1 MISRNKASVFG
12 SVFLTLVLL
21 QGKAQGEDLLEEVS
35 ITGSS
40 ANRVDLVITGDGYT
54 AAQADLFRGHVED
67 LLDEVFDETPWSGYM
82 GYFNIHQVV
91 TQSAESGADH
101 PSQGVYKDTY
111 FDSQFDYYGIDRLT
125 WANISKVV
133 NVVTGLVPEVD
144 QIVLIIN
151 DPAYGGSGGS
161 VAMVSAHSSAGRIL
175 LHELGHSFG
184 NLADEYTDPYPEY
197 PAGDP
202 EPNVDFDHTFDD
214 IKWNLWIETQT
225 PLPSI
230 FEDAIDNYY
239 PVGAYEGARY
249 LTTGIYRPAPNCMM
263 KSLSFRYCDVCRE
276 AMVQGF
282 YGYVDPLDGVSP
294 TDSMVVVD
302 RGRTDLLPLIFAAE
316 AVPTLTGDSLDL
328 GWSLNGGPPQGGP
341 EFAFDP
347 SALGLENGEHLL
359 EVEVSDPTLW
369 VRLDPQ
375 ERLISNHQWSI
386 SVVGDGIDGGVP
398 LFDGG
403 SYITD
408 GGEDDGGYVNKDGGH
423 QPSGDGGEH
432 EDKSVSG
439 SCGCRHSSAS
449 GYPPPLLCV
458 FLLCLFIK
466 RKKVK
471 CL

>member
-1 MISRNKASVFG
+1 MISRDKASVLV
-12 SVFLTLVLL
+12 SIFLTLVFL
-21 QGKAQGEDLLEEVS
+21 QGKAQGEDLLEEIS

-91 TQSAESGADH
+91 TQSIESGADH
-101 PSQGVYKDTY
+101 PSQGIYKDTY
-111 FDSQFDYYGIDRLT
+111 FDSQFDYYGIERLT

-144 QIVLIIN
+144 QIILIIN

-161 VAMVSAHSSAGRIL
+161 VAMVSAHPSAGRIL

-214 IKWNLWIETQT
+214 IKWNLWIEPETF
-225 PLPSI
+225 LPTLL
-230 FEDAIDNYY
+230 EDAVDNYY

-263 KSLSFRYCDVCRE
+263 KSLSYRYCDVCRE

-294 TDSMVVVD
+294 TDSAVVVD
-302 RGRTDLLPLIFAAE
+302 RGRTDLLPVMFEAE
-316 AVPTLTGDSLDL
+316 AVSTLTGDSLYV
-328 GWSLNGGPPQGGP
+328 GWSLNDQPQEEGP

-347 SALGLENGEHLL
+347 LELGLENGEHLL
-359 EVEVSDPTLW
+359 QVEVYDSTQW

-386 SVVGDGIDGGVP
+386 TVVGEVPDGGVP
-398 LFDGG
+398 SVDGG
-403 SYITD
+403 SSFID
-408 GGEDDGGYVNKDGGH
+408 GGEDDGGHLSTDGGH
-423 QPSGDGGEH
+423 QPSGDGGGH

-439 SCGCRHSSAS
+439 SCGCRHSGAS
-449 GYPPPLLCV
+449 GYPPLFLCLL
-458 FLLCLFIK
+458 LLCLFIK
-466 RKKVK
+466 KRKAKR
-471 CL
+471 L

>member
-1 MISRNKASVFG
+1 MRRAKTSP
-12 SVFLTLVLL
+12 VLL
-21 QGKAQGEDLLEEVS
+21 AVLLALFFLRGEAHGDDLLEEVS
-35 ITGSS
+35 ITGPSE
-40 ANRVDLVITGDGYT
+40 NRVDLVITGDGYT

-101 PSQGVYKDTY
+101 PSQGIYKDTY
-111 FDSQFDYYGIDRLT
+111 FDAQFDYYGIDRLT
-125 WANISKVV
+125 WANVSKVI

-144 QIVLIIN
+144 QIILIIN

-161 VAMVSAHSSAGRIL
+161 LAMVSAHPSAGRIL

-225 PLPSI
+225 LLPSLV
-230 FEDAIDNYY
+230 EDAIDNYY

-294 TDSMVVVD
+294 TDFAVVVD
-302 RGRTDLLPLIFAAE
+302 RGRTDLLPVTFEAE
-316 AVPTLTGDSLDL
+316 AVSTLTGDSLYV
-328 GWSLNGGPPQGGP
+328 GWSLNDQPQEEGS

-347 SALGLENGEHLL
+347 VTLGLENGEHLL
-359 EVEVSDPTLW
+359 EVEVHDPTLW
-369 VRLDPQ
+369 VRLDPH
-375 ERLISNHQWSI
+375 ERLISKHQWSI
-386 SVVGDGIDGGVP
+386 TVVGEGPDGGVVS
-398 LFDGG
+398 FDGG
-403 SYITD
+403 SSFSD
-408 GGEDDGGYVNKDGGH
+408 AGEDDGGHLNKDGGTH
-423 QPSGDGGEH
+423 PGGDGGEQQA
-432 EDKSVSG
+432 ESVSG
-439 SCGCRHSSAS
+439 ACGCRHSDGS
-449 GYPPPLLCV
+449 GYPPLLV
-458 FLLCLFIK
+458 LILALVVLVT
-466 RKKVK
+466 RKKAK